1 MKTTTALLLL
11 IALST
16 PIFGKKETVMTAAQC
31 DEIHVKLDTEQYK
44 YHDTLSLMMNELR
57 ESSTP
62 DTLINSKKVKK
73 YLDQL
78 GKNKKEMNNIT
89 KSSKYSNCFL

>member
-11 IALST
+11 IILST
-16 PIFGKKETVMTAAQC
+16 PTLAKKEVITAAQC
-31 DEIHVKLDTEQYK
+31 DEVHVKLDSEQYK

-62 DTLINSKKVKK
+62 DTLINSKKVNK
-73 YLDQL
+73 YLEQL
-78 GKNKKEMNNIT
+78 SLNKKEMKKIT
-89 KSSKYSNCFL
+89 KSSIYTNCFL